1 MSFNI
6 EDLFKS
12 IDVIVEQRLADLSYD
27 QTVIATVVDDS
38 DKDAGHYIVSNG
50 TIKFDAYC
58 ADAKYKVKDQVRIT
72 ILNGDWTQKKFI
84 SGKYNNDGEESAVAY
99 FSPLDNVYSAPF
111 SKNKVIDSYTL
122 ETNSEAQIFAKVIQ
136 EGSTDYALQT
146 YGIYDVITLSGDFQT
161 SLGTLVSGGYG
172 VRLDFFI
179 QMEKGSKE
187 RYNKFIT
194 FDSSEMIGNPY
205 NFTIPTY
212 QEKKIIVNTSGGIIR
227 EITLRLYKGISYK
240 DDGSIVENKFID
252 RDGKEI
258 EGKVTFSNMQLGF
271 GTNLVNVENNRLQV
285 YTKSPVTYGY
295 NDGHPGEAKEIGL
308 VWYNKDENDKYVG
321 FSDGVYDKGYDE
333 INYLR
338 DSYAD
343 ARLVAQANKNTVA
356 DDEASLTIAANWA
369 EAKPIMQSALKMLT
383 SDMAQVI
390 RSFGRQMA
398 GTDFAKKQINS
409 LINSYVDD
417 AGVAQDAKLLSAEIE
432 AENTLNDLDA
442 LTRDILQ
449 YRYDVQ
455 HGVDCTW
462 SSNWDINQEQ
472 VNYFKYAVK
481 LGLTAVDDML
491 NKCEEITSAQ
501 GLLAGYRGI
510 YNAYQ
515 PKIKVVSENINKLLN
530 KLSIIDGLEAK
541 LASSKGIT
549 KDKLISYVSRDLD
562 QHKNK
567 YCIWWYRYNP
577 NYRLD
582 IDSEE
587 YKLANFFGDYWER
600 VAAPGLTDLMF
611 QKGET
616 IDGVAMNAASPT
628 EELVW
633 SRQMDPY
640 SEYEEYKAILFYNH
654 EKFYSDSII
663 FTNTETD
670 QIPNESKWN
679 AADKLVINHDVY
691 SYDHYQVYSQA
702 NDLVNIKDGSLERQ
716 LRLSY
721 DGVRSG
727 TEALAAADV
736 VWYIPLNSTLLAYDE
751 EYITKRGYTRITDE
765 SSSYKANYAGFYK
778 HLGKNVVTE
787 NAVDSCGNPILKP
800 NSDREEYIQQDVI
813 SVPENDL
820 IFFYKIKS
828 FYEPAATNNTIL
840 VEAKLE
846 DGSEMSSEISF
857 TFSSFGTNGSKYT
870 LAVVPATTQI
880 AVINDQALK
889 LSVTLR
895 DSEGTKIDVSTSDI
909 NLDGSLAYGL
919 ETRWW
924 DQGPNGI
931 INTDETTN
939 ALLTVTSKP
948 GEADKYVGIVQ
959 VGVTAILDKESGR
972 KAILS
977 ALYPVPYAS
986 NVNYFISGP
995 TMIVYNNQ
1003 GIVSRLSDEPFRLYN
1018 ELGEVVEN
1026 QNWSIGY
1033 YCENAIITEDKVLA
1047 YMPKLND
1054 DNTLR
1059 PAPMYYQFKD
1069 GKRIVPVAT
1078 CKVNDEIAWVQ
1089 PIVIT
1094 QNNYASSTLNEWD
1107 GKFKIDDANGTILS
1121 TMVGAG
1127 VKDENNS
1134 FSGVLMGDI
1143 EAGANMDTDNASGIG
1158 LYGFHEGAQSF
1169 HFGVDGTAF
1178 LGKSGRGRICFD
1190 GNNGIIKSAA
1200 FDENRTPIYDET
1212 DSTKIIG
1219 YINESTAGMKIDLD
1233 DGQIDMRGTIKNNN
1247 GTTSGT
1253 NSRIKL
1259 DVQSPYLEVV
1269 SEKGKEIIKVADKE
1283 YYLQSDNFEAA
1294 SFPSPSEDIDADKMG
1309 DGQGMKID
1317 LQTGKINAYQLAL
1330 ASKNLLFNAGDNVT
1344 DYFAIRDNNGK
1355 VIVYFGKNKQF
1366 IKSGDF
1372 EAPNPDQNY
1381 PGMGMR
1387 IDFAKGKIESYS
1399 NFDLRAGTADTEPW
1413 SANIII
1419 TSNGANEANPYFK
1432 IANNDNK
1439 KMMVVTQSDFY
1450 LQSPDYNQN
1459 NKVGFKFD
1467 ITHGGIY
1474 AYSGF
1479 TLDAYKN
1486 DNNGQKIGEI
1496 IVDTRQS
1503 AYPFQIVGNLKQT
1516 EKDEQGNNKEVDPY
1530 YFKVN
1535 WNGGLEARGGT
1546 FEGSISAS
1554 EGTIGGWTIKNSGLY
1569 GGYIEAARG
1578 KIGGWDINKDSLS
1591 GGSGEG
1597 SITLAPGGISSP
1609 FWSTDAEG
1617 KTTLG
1622 NLVVENS
1629 LTVKNTNLDGITAS
1643 VSFDGNVE
1651 IAGSLNLKANLS
1663 LAAGQIIYLG
1673 GNQNLG
1679 SGHIYSEKNYI
1690 YISATNLTL
1699 GNTNDKGFITL
1710 NGTTTSDYIQFKQ
1723 TVSCYVDD
1731 KWLPGVDGTI
1741 TYYNSFFG
1749 KKQTMTFKKGI
1760 LVDAPAAVDDVDAPA
1775 VSNANKDA
1783 FLQSTGTA
1791 TTWTKLGK
1799 MAFVDDIKKKFNISI
1814 TGKTGG
1820 SASTYY
1826 KITNTYNSV
1835 YKGQKYVYYNT
1846 HTNNYIQTNT
1856 QPTASS
1862 LSAAGVSSYATV
1874 TTLSQSLGTL
1884 HSVSSVS
1891 VGGSTDIT
1899 LKASNVEVTLEP
1911 NEGTA
1916 VGTITLDLKAD

>member
-111 SKNKVIDSYTL
+111 SKNKVIDTYTL
-122 ETNSEAQIFAKVIQ
+122 ETNSEAQVFAKVIQ
-136 EGSTDYALQT
+136 EGSSDYALQT

-187 RYNKFIT
+187 RYNKFVT

-212 QEKKIIVNTSGGIIR
+212 QEKKITVNTSGGIIR
-227 EITLRLYKGISYK
+227 EIVLRLYKGISYK

-252 RDGKEI
+252 RDGNEVNG
-258 EGKVTFSNMQLGF
+258 EVTFSNLQLGF
-271 GTNLVNVENNRLQV
+271 GTNLVNVENNKLQI

-295 NDGHPGEAKEIGL
+295 NDGHPEEAKEIGL
-308 VWYNKDENDKYVG
+308 VWYNKDENDRYIG
-321 FSDGVYDKGYDE
+321 FSDGVHDTDYDE
-333 INYLR
+333 MKYLSA
-338 DSYAD
+338 SYAD

-356 DDEASLTIAANWA
+356 DDKASLKIAADWA
-369 EAKPIMQSALKMLT
+369 EVKPIMQSTLKMLT
-383 SDMAQVI
+383 SDLAQVI
-390 RSFGRQMA
+390 RAFGRQMA
-398 GTDFAKKQINS
+398 GTNFVKEQVNP
-409 LINSYVDD
+409 LINSYAD
-417 AGVAQDAKLLSAEIE
+417 AEGNTQIAKLLSAEEE
-432 AENTLNDLDA
+432 ADNALKYLDTLVQDV
-442 LTRDILQ
+442 LQ
-449 YRYDVQ
+449 YRYNVQ
-455 HGVDCTW
+455 HDITSTW
-462 SSNWDINQEQ
+462 ETELDANLEQ
-472 VNYFKYAVK
+472 VDYFKYAVNQ
-481 LGLTAVDDML
+481 GLIAVDNML
-491 NKCEEITSAQ
+491 AQCEAVTSAQ

-510 YNAYQ
+510 YNSYE
-515 PKIKVVSENINKLLN
+515 PKITAVKKDIAKLLD
-530 KLSIIDGLEAK
+530 KLEIIDDLETE
-541 LASSKGIT
+541 LVNSKNVT
-549 KDKLISYVSRDLD
+549 KEELISYVSKDLSEYE
-562 QHKNK
+562 NR

-577 NYRLD
+577 NYKLN

-600 VAAPGLTDLMF
+600 VAAPGLIDRMF
-611 QKGET
+611 QEGET
-616 IDGVAMNAASPT
+616 VNGVTMNAASPA
-628 EELVW
+628 EELAW

-670 QIPNESKWN
+670 LIPNESKWN
-679 AADKLVINHDVY
+679 AADKLVINHDAY

-736 VWYIPLNSTLLAYDE
+736 TWYIPLNSTLLTYDE
-751 EYITKRGYTRITDE
+751 EYITKRGYTKIVNKEDE
-765 SSSYKANYAGFYK
+765 DGNIVYNSNYKAGYIGFYK
-778 HLGKNVVTE
+778 RLGKDVATE
-787 NAVDSCGNPILKP
+787 NVVDSCGNPVLKP
-800 NSDREEYIQQDVI
+800 NVDTEEYIQQEII
-813 SVPENDL
+813 SIPENDL

-880 AVINDQALK
+880 AVSGDQSLQ

-895 DSEGTKIDVSTSDI
+895 DSEGTKIDITDSEIGAD
-909 NLDGSLAYGL
+909 NSLAYGL

-924 DQGPNGI
+924 DQGPNGSAI
-931 INTDETTN
+931 EEVTN
-939 ALLTVTSKP
+939 DSLTITGKP
-948 GEADKYVGIVQ
+948 EEADKYVGIVE
-959 VGVTAILDKESGR
+959 VGVTAALEKDTER
-972 KAILS
+972 KAILTT
-977 ALYPVPYAS
+977 LYPVPYAS
-986 NVNYFISGP
+986 NVNCFISGP
-995 TMIVYNNQ
+995 TVIVYNNQ
-1003 GIVSRLSDEPFRLYN
+1003 GIVSRLSDEPFKLYN
-1018 ELGEVVEN
+1018 ELGVIEN
-1026 QNWSIGY
+1026 QAWSIGY
-1033 YCENAIITEDKVLA
+1033 YCENDIITDEAVLA
-1047 YMPKLND
+1047 YMPKLNT

-1059 PAPMYYQFKD
+1059 PAPMYYKFKD
-1069 GKRIVPVAT
+1069 GKRIIPVVT
-1078 CKVNDEIAWVQ
+1078 CKVDNEIAWVQ

-1107 GKFKIDDANGTILS
+1107 GKFQINEENGTILS

-1127 VKDENNS
+1127 IKNDDNS

-1169 HFGVDGTAF
+1169 HFGIDGKAF

-1190 GNNGIIKSAA
+1190 GNSGVIKSAS

-1212 DSTKIIG
+1212 DSEKIIG
-1219 YINESTAGMKIDLD
+1219 YQNESTAGMKIDLD
-1233 DGQIDMRGTIKNNN
+1233 DGQIDMRGTVKNND
-1247 GTTSGT
+1247 GTTTGT

-1259 DVQSPYLEVV
+1259 DVQSPYLEVI
-1269 SEKGKEIIKVADKE
+1269 SEKGNEIIKVADNE
-1283 YYLQSDNFEAA
+1283 YYLQSDNFEKAK
-1294 SFPSPSEDIDADKMG
+1294 FPTPSEDINADDMG

-1317 LQTGKINAYQLAL
+1317 LEKGTINAYQLAL
-1330 ASKNLLFNAGDNVT
+1330 VSKNLLFNAGDSTT
-1344 DYFAIRDNNGK
+1344 DYFAIRNNYGK
-1355 VIVYFGKNKQF
+1355 TIIYFGENKQF
-1366 IKSGDF
+1366 IKSNIF
-1372 EAPNPDQNY
+1372 EAPNLEDNY

-1387 IDFAKGKIESYS
+1387 IDIAQGRIESYS
-1399 NFDLRAGTADTEPW
+1399 NFDLRAGTTDKEPY
-1413 SANIII
+1413 SANIVI
-1419 TSNGANEANPYFK
+1419 TSNGANEENPYFK
-1432 IANNDNK
+1432 ITNNGNN

-1450 LQSPDYNQN
+1450 LQSPDYNHD

-1486 DNNGQKIGEI
+1486 NDSGQKIGEI
-1496 IVDTRQS
+1496 ILDTRQS
-1503 AYPFQIVGNLKQT
+1503 AYPLQIIGSNDNGN
-1516 EKDEQGNNKEVDPY
+1516 

-1535 WNGGLEARGGT
+1535 WNGSLEARGGSFRGT
-1546 FEGSISAS
+1546 INATS
-1554 EGTIGGWTIKNSGLY
+1554 GTIGGWTIGSDEWGTLSG
-1569 GGYIEAARG
+1569 GRIEASSG
-1578 KIGGWDINKDSLS
+1578 KIGGWEIQENSLS
-1591 GGSGEG
+1591 GSGEG
-1597 SITLAPGGISSP
+1597 GISLSPAGITSP
-1609 FWSTDAEG
+1609 FWNTLEDG
-1617 KTTLG
+1617 TTTLT
-1622 NLVVENS
+1622 NLCIEES
-1629 LTVKNTNLDGITAS
+1629 LTVRNTAS
-1643 VSFDGNVE
+1643 EGTTAQVTFDGNVD
-1651 IAGSLNLKANLS
+1651 IAGNLNIQANLS
-1663 LAAGQIIYLG
+1663 IGSGQMFYLG
-1673 GNQNLG
+1673 GNQNMS
-1679 SGHIYSEKNYI
+1679 SGHLYFGDNYI
-1690 YISATNLTL
+1690 YINAANLKL
-1699 GNTNDKGFITL
+1699 GNVGDKGTIVL
-1710 NGTTTSDYIQFKQ
+1710 NGTTTSDYIRFNN
-1723 TVSCYVDD
+1723 TVSCYDNGQ
-1731 KWLPGVDGTI
+1731 WLPGVDGTI

-1760 LVDAPAAVDDVDAPA
+1760 LVDAPDAEEDTSVPA
-1775 VSNANKDA
+1775 ISSANKDA
-1783 FLQSTGTA
+1783 FLQSTGSA
-1791 TTWTKLGK
+1791 TQWTKLGK

-1826 KITNTYNSV
+1826 KITNTYTSV
-1835 YKGQKYVYYNT
+1835 WKGTRYVYYNT
-1846 HTNNYIQTNT
+1846 HTGNYISTTNVPT
-1856 QPTASS
+1856 QSS
-1862 LSAAGVSSYATV
+1862 LTAAGVSNYATIS
-1874 TTLSQSLGTL
+1874 TLSQNLGTL
-1884 HSVSSVS
+1884 YSVSGVS
-1891 VGGSTDIT
+1891 VGGSSDIT
-1899 LKASNVEVTLEP
+1899 LKATNVEVTLEP
-1911 NEGTA
+1911 NDGTA
-1916 VGTITLDLKAD
+1916 VETITLDLKAD